1 MGDQASETLLVAAPI
16 ESVFAVIADVE
27 HYPEWAPDV
36 STVEVLDHDEANRPR
51 DVKFSADFSGRTTTY
66 TLRYDWS
73 QAPAAVS
80 WTQQSG
86 DVTSRVDGSYELN
99 AKGDGT
105 EVRYS
110 LSVDLKVP
118 LPGFVKRRAESRII
132 GTALR
137 GLQTRV
143 EASA

>member
-1 MGDQASETLLVAAPI
+1 VGDQASETLVVTAPI
-16 ESVFAVIADVE
+16 DHVFATIADVE
-27 HYPEWAPDV
+27 QYPQWANV
-36 STVEVLDHDEANRPR
+36 STVDVIERDGEGRPS
-51 DVKFSADFSGRTTTY
+51 DVKFSADFSGRTSTY

-73 QAPAAVS
+73 KAPEVVS
-80 WTQQSG
+80 WSQSSG
-86 DVTSRVDGSYELN
+86 DLTSRVDGSYELA

-118 LPGFVKRRAESRII
+118 LPSFIKRRAESRII

-143 EASA
+143 EV